1 MLKGIPHSSKQE
13 EGAKVTE
20 PPLIKIG
27 LVLLI
32 IGLGLCIPATTHAT
46 SPVLRAG
53 PAGPYQQFFTVGF
66 DRVGAPNASLRLA
79 SLDLSANA
87 LVLDSNYHPS
97 NVTMLVIH
105 NNYPESFPPGASTYP
120 LHLVS

>member
-13 EGAKVTE
+13 EGAKVAE

-53 PAGPYQQFFTVGF
+53 PAELSQPFFTGGISPL
-66 DRVGAPNASLRLA
+66 GAPNGSPRLA
-79 SLDLSANA
+79 SREPSANRPALVSQFDPREFFLDL
-87 LVLDSNYHPS
+87 
-97 NVTMLVIH
+97 I
-105 NNYPESFPPGASTYP
+105 
-120 LHLVS
+120 

>member
-13 EGAKVTE
+13 EGAKVAE

-53 PAGPYQQFFTVGF
+53 PAGPHQQFFTGGF
-66 DRVGAPNASLRLA
+66 DRFGAPNSRLRLA
-79 SLDLSANA
+79 SLDLSANR
-87 LVLDSNYHPS
+87 LLFDFNYYPS
-97 NVTMLVIH
+97 NFSILLIY
-105 NNYPESFPPGASTYP
+105 NKYSQGI
-120 LHLVS
+120 